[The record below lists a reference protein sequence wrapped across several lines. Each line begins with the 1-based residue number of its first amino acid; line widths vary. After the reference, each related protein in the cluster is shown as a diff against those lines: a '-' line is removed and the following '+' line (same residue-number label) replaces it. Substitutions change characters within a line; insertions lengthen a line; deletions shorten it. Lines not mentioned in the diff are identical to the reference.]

1 MFTHELRRV
10 YTVIMHCYAGITHV
24 TQIFACYADLCMLR
38 KLYAGITRALRSHYA
53 DITQSLGILPLSDN
67 YAVLRSHYAE
77 LRNRYAV
84 LRSVTQCYAGKHA
97 ITQTATC

>member
-1 MFTHELRRV
+1 
-10 YTVIMHCYAGITHV
+10 
-24 TQIFACYADLCMLR
+24 MLR
-38 KLYAGITRALRSHYA
+38 NLYAGITQALRSHYA
-53 DITQSLGILPLSDN
+53 DTTQTLGHLPLSDN